1 MSILI
6 GPSEYQMRQKD
17 IFFFWLPLYASW
29 LLMTSEG
36 LIVSAAINRLPN
48 EVVMLAAMGIV
59 ISLSVTIESPIIN
72 LLATSTALSKDRQ
85 SFLLIRR
92 FTIHWMVLL
101 TAITI
106 LIAWTPV
113 FDLLVVDIMAVPEE
127 VATWVRPGM
136 RIMTLWSAA
145 IAWRR
150 FLQGIII
157 RFNQT
162 RKVAWGTVVRL
173 ISSGGTV
180 AVLAVWSHQPGVV
193 IGSIALMAG
202 VIAEAIYATIAVQ
215 SILRKEFQSDQQS
228 RGTEPLTYWE
238 LSKFHLPLAA
248 TSVLVL
254 LTQPLVTYTLA
265 KSQNPTLSL
274 AAWPMVFQIMLVARA
289 AAFALPEVV
298 IALSDGQP
306 TFRPLRKFTYTLV
319 VINTVLMAVF
329 VLTPVSTFY
338 LERIQDATA
347 EVAALAANGLLLFLP
362 LPALALLISWI
373 RGLLINNRVTTAVN
387 TGMIA
392 NLIVTI
398 VILFVGLQMQWPGIV
413 TAAAALTI
421 AASIETIYIAWRVN
435 GALDFRFKWF
445 EFRERPVPG

>member
-1 MSILI
+1 
-6 GPSEYQMRQKD
+6 MRQKE

-36 LIVSAAINRLPN
+36 LIVSAVINRLPN
-48 EVVMLAAMGIV
+48 EVVMLAAMGIIV
-59 ISLSVTIESPIIN
+59 SLSVTIESPIIN
-72 LLATSTALSKDRQ
+72 LLATSTALSKDRP
-85 SFLLIRR
+85 SYLLIRK
-92 FTIHWMVLL
+92 FTIHWMILL
-101 TAITI
+101 TVITI

-113 FDLLVVDIMAVPEE
+113 YDLLVIDILALPEDVAV
-127 VATWVRPGM
+127 WVRPGL
-136 RIMTLWSAA
+136 RIMTFWSAA

-162 RKVAWGTVVRL
+162 RKVAWGTIVRL

-180 AVLAVWSHQPGVV
+180 AVLAIWSQLPGVM

-215 SILRKEFQSDQQS
+215 PILRHEFPSSQTSGGS
-228 RGTEPLTYWE
+228 EPLTYWE
-238 LSKFHLPLAA
+238 LSRVHLPLAA
-248 TSVLVL
+248 TAVMVL
-254 LTQPLVTYTLA
+254 LIQPLVTFTLA
-265 KSQNPTLSL
+265 RSQNPTLSL
-274 AAWPMVFQIMLVARA
+274 AAWPIVFQFMLVARA

-298 IALSDGQP
+298 IALSDGQQ
-306 TFRPLRKFTYTLV
+306 TFKPLRKFTYTLV
-319 VINTVLMAVF
+319 VVNTIAMAVF
-329 VLTPVSTFY
+329 LLTPVSTFY

-347 EVAALAANGLLLFLP
+347 EVAALAADGLLLFLP
-362 LPALALLISWI
+362 LPALALLIAWI

-387 TGMIA
+387 VGMVA
-392 NLIVTI
+392 NLIATTL
-398 VILFVGLQMQWPGIV
+398 ILYVGVQMQWPGIV

-421 AASIETIYIAWRVN
+421 AASIEIIYIAWRVN

-445 EFRERPVPG
+445 EFRKDALSG